1 MQEELQPV
9 RSGRRKKKRLRLRG
23 IFLLLFLAIAAI
35 GIFIFM
41 QYQSGYKLAENN
53 TEIEPVNFQADPEN
67 PDYTNILVM
76 GIDSRGEEKSRT
88 DTMMLLSHNKKT
100 DEVKLASFMRDIY
113 ADIPGYQSYKLN
125 TAYYLGGTDLLADTL
140 RNMFGVEIHHYA
152 MVDFAN
158 FEQMVDI
165 AAPNG
170 VEIDVEKDMS
180 EKIGVSLEQ
189 GVQVLN
195 GKELL
200 GYARFRADNE
210 GDFGRVRRQQQV
222 LAAMK
227 DAFISPAAIPQ
238 YPKLAGAVNGYIQ
251 TDLTTAAQVKL
262 AIQLAL
268 SGGSDLERLTVP
280 VEGSYSY
287 GNYSHAGSV
296 LDIDLEQNRNAL
308 SEFLSQPLD

>member
-1 MQEELQPV
+1 MQEEIQPA
-9 RSGRRKKKRLRLRG
+9 RSKRRKKKKLRFRG
-23 IFLLLFLAIAAI
+23 IFLLLILGLAAT
-35 GIFIFM
+35 GVFVFM
-41 QYQSGYKLAENN
+41 QYQSGYKLAEES
-53 TEIEPVNFQADPEN
+53 TEVEPVNFNADSEN

-100 DEVKLASFMRDIY
+100 DEVKLTSFMRDIY

-158 FEQMVDI
+158 FEQLVDI

-180 EKIGVSLEQ
+180 EKIGVTLEQ
-189 GVQVLN
+189 GVHVLN
-195 GKELL
+195 GEELL
-200 GYARFRADNE
+200 GYSRFRADNE

-227 DAFISPAAIPQ
+227 SELISPAAIPQ
-238 YPKLAGAVNGYIQ
+238 YPKLAGAVNGYVQ
-251 TDLTTAAQVKL
+251 TDLTTSEQVKF
-262 AIQLAL
+262 AVQLAL
-268 SGGSDLERLTVP
+268 KGGSELERMTIP

-287 GNYSHAGSV
+287 ANYPQAGSV
-296 LDIDLEQNRNAL
+296 LDINVEENRAAL

>member
-1 MQEELQPV
+1 MQEEIQPA
-9 RSGRRKKKRLRLRG
+9 RSSRRKKKRFKFRSILLV
-23 IFLLLFLAIAAI
+23 LLLAFAAI

-41 QYQSGYKLAENN
+41 QYQSGYKSAEET
-53 TEIEPVNFQADPEN
+53 TEIEPVKFNADPEN
-67 PDYTNILVM
+67 PDYTNILIM
-76 GIDSRGEEKSRT
+76 GIDTRGEEKSRT
-88 DTMMLLSHNKKT
+88 DTMMLLSHDKKT
-100 DEVKLASFMRDIY
+100 DEVKITSFMRDIY

-140 RNMFGVEIHHYA
+140 RSMFGVEIHHYA

-189 GVQVLN
+189 GIHVLN

-227 DAFISPAAIPQ
+227 DTLISPTAIPK
-238 YPKLAGAVNGYIQ
+238 YPKLAGAVNGYVQ
-251 TDLTTAAQVKL
+251 TDLTTAAQVKF

-268 SGGSDLERLTVP
+268 QGGDELERLTVP
-280 VEGSYSY
+280 IEGSYSY
-287 GNYSHAGSV
+287 ANYAHAGSV
-296 LDIDLEQNRNAL
+296 LAINVEQNRKAL

>member
-1 MQEELQPV
+1 MQEEIQPA
-9 RSGRRKKKRLRLRG
+9 RSSRRKKKRLKFRG
-23 IFLLLFLAIAAI
+23 ILLVLLLAFAAI

-41 QYQSGYKLAENN
+41 QYQSGYKSAEET
-53 TEIEPVNFQADPEN
+53 TEIEPVEFNADPEN

-76 GIDSRGEEKSRT
+76 GIDTRGEEKSRT
-88 DTMMLLSHNKKT
+88 DTMMLLSHDKKT
-100 DEVKLASFMRDIY
+100 DEVKITSFMRDIY

-140 RNMFGVEIHHYA
+140 RSMFGVEIHHYA

-189 GVQVLN
+189 GVHVLN

-227 DAFISPAAIPQ
+227 DTLISPTAIPK
-238 YPKLAGAVNGYIQ
+238 YPKLAGAVNGYVQ
-251 TDLTTAAQVKL
+251 TDLTTTEQVKF

-268 SGGSDLERLTVP
+268 KGGDELERLIVP

-287 GNYSHAGSV
+287 ANYAHAGSV
-296 LDIDLEQNRNAL
+296 LAIDVEQNRNAL

>member
-1 MQEELQPV
+1 MQEEIQPA
-9 RSGRRKKKRLRLRG
+9 RSSRRKKKRLKFRG
-23 IFLLLFLAIAAI
+23 ILLVLLLAFAAI

-41 QYQSGYKLAENN
+41 QYQSGYKSAEET
-53 TEIEPVNFQADPEN
+53 TEIEPVEFNADPEN

-76 GIDSRGEEKSRT
+76 GIDTRGEEKSRT
-88 DTMMLLSHNKKT
+88 DTMMLLSHDKKT
-100 DEVKLASFMRDIY
+100 DEVKITSFMRDIY

-140 RNMFGVEIHHYA
+140 RSMFGVEIHHYA

-189 GVQVLN
+189 GVHVLN

-227 DAFISPAAIPQ
+227 DTLISPTAIPK
-238 YPKLAGAVNGYIQ
+238 YPKLAGAVNGYVQ
-251 TDLTTAAQVKL
+251 TDLTTTEQVKF

-268 SGGSDLERLTVP
+268 KGGDELERLTVP

-287 GNYSHAGSV
+287 ANYAHAGSV
-296 LDIDLEQNRNAL
+296 LAIDVEQNRNAL

>member
-1 MQEELQPV
+1 MQEEMQPA
-9 RSGRRKKKRLRLRG
+9 RSGRRKKKRLRFRG
-23 IFLLLFLAIAAI
+23 ILLLLFIILLAAGAYM
-35 GIFIFM
+35 FM
-41 QYQSGYKLAENN
+41 QYQSGYKLAEEN
-53 TEIEPVNFQADPEN
+53 TESEPISFDGDPEN
-67 PDYTNILVM
+67 PDYSNILVM
-76 GIDSRGEEKSRT
+76 GVDSRGEEQSRT

-100 DEVKLASFMRDIY
+100 DEVKMTSFMRDIY

-125 TAYYLGGTDLLADTL
+125 TAYYLGGADLLANTL
-140 RNMFGVEIHHYA
+140 RSMFGVEIHHYA
-152 MVDFAN
+152 LVDFSN

-170 VEIDVEKDMS
+170 VKIDVEKDMS
-180 EKIGVSLEQ
+180 ELIGVSLKQ
-189 GVQVLN
+189 GVHDLN

-227 DAFISPAAIPQ
+227 DELISPGAIPQ
-238 YPKLAGAVNGYIQ
+238 YPKLAGAVRGYVQ
-251 TDLTTAAQVKL
+251 TDISTGNQVKL

-268 SGGSDLERLTVP
+268 KGGGDLERLTLP

-287 GNYSHAGSV
+287 GSYSHAGSV
-296 LDIDLEQNRNAL
+296 LDIDVEGNKQAL
-308 SEFLSQPLD
+308 SEFLSQPLN